1 MSDMIRMA
9 PKGIDARTLRTRH
22 LLAEALISL
31 GAARGVDDLDVGE
44 IVEEAGVARSTF
56 YAHYAGKDDFL
67 VRSFVNMIAA
77 TEAAMRER
85 FPEREDLLPSL
96 ALFHHVHEAR
106 DFARRVATSDA
117 FPAQM
122 AAGEAKLRE
131 VAETNLAR
139 LKPDWE
145 RERRRETAVYVAGGF
160 VGLLRWWMQSGLKK
174 TPGEMQAAFERLT
187 KSAMA
192 G

>member
-1 MSDMIRMA
+1 LRLA

-22 LLAEALISL
+22 LLAEALMSL
-31 GAARGVDDLDVGE
+31 GSARGVDDLDVGE

-85 FPEREDLLPSL
+85 FPEREELLPSR
-96 ALFHHVHEAR
+96 ALFAHVHQAR
-106 DFARRVATSDA
+106 DFALRAAKGEV

-131 VAETNLAR
+131 IAEANLAR
-139 LKPDWE
+139 LKPAWT
-145 RERRRETAVYVAGGF
+145 RERRRDGGLCRRRLHRAAPVVDGKWAEENAGRVA
-160 VGLLRWWMQSGLKK
+160 SGV
-174 TPGEMQAAFERLT
+174 
-187 KSAMA
+187 
-192 G
+192 

>member
-1 MSDMIRMA
+1 MSDNLRLA
-9 PKGIDARTLRTRH
+9 PKGIDARTLRTRN
-22 LLAEALISL
+22 LLAEALMTL
-31 GAARGVDDLDVGE
+31 GVARGVDELDVGE

-77 TEAAMRER
+77 TEAAVRENY
-85 FPEREDLLPSL
+85 PEREDLLPSR
-96 ALFHHVHEAR
+96 ALIHHVHEAQE
-106 DFARRVATSDA
+106 FARRIATSEA

-122 AAGEAKLRE
+122 AAGEVKLRE
-131 VAETNLAR
+131 IAETNLTR
-139 LKPDWE
+139 LKPEWA

-160 VGLLRWWMQSGLKK
+160 IGLLRWWMESGLKK
-174 TPGEMQAAFERLT
+174 TPEEMQAAFERLT
-187 KSAMA
+187 RSAMD